1 MPPERCQTHAIRSF
15 AARHSHRERVPSL
28 TRVDRWVWFNLAACV
43 CGVLPVLLAVAVH
56 NHGSSAD
63 PYCIRRC
70 YTLVH
75 VAGPG
80 VLGFV
85 AAPLVIALAVF
96 ALLPFKHAR
105 RGRYVDPAAW
115 SLATISCLV
124 CILGLFT
131 SVGFAMLPAGALTVC
146 AVATAP

>member
-1 MPPERCQTHAIRSF
+1 MSRHIIR
-15 AARHSHRERVPSL
+15 RISL
-28 TRVDRWVWFNLAACV
+28 TGVNRWVWFNAAACV
-43 CGVLPVLLAVAVH
+43 SGVLPVLLALAVH

-75 VAGPG
+75 VAGRG
-80 VLGFV
+80 ILGFV
-85 AAPLVIALAVF
+85 GAPLVIALAVF

-105 RGRYVDPAAW
+105 HGRYVDPAAW
-115 SLATISCLV
+115 TLATLSCLV
-124 CILGLFT
+124 CIVALST
-131 SVGFAMLPAGALTVC
+131 SIWFAMLPVAALTVC